1 MQGSIALVPIAQN
14 LREIDLDWS
23 LTDKTLKRY
32 PHFDSDISAEDA
44 EILVKNPS
52 KVSTHSF
59 YPFIFYEQRWN
70 KWAPKGETG
79 KIKKRPIRYASR
91 RDAYIY
97 SYYRSL
103 LATEYEKR
111 LAIDALGTSV
121 LAYRKII
128 GAEGGGQCNIDFA
141 KQAFDC
147 VKNLSNC
154 VVLTLDISS
163 FFESLIHEKIKSD
176 WCGLLGHTKLPP
188 DHFQV
193 FKSITRYSFIERDAL
208 YTQLG
213 FLGPKTNPIT
223 GAVKIGY
230 LIPFDEMPKRQ
241 ICKPETL
248 RRILK
253 STPTLLT
260 VNKSNRGVPQGAP
273 ISDLLANLYMFD
285 FDKHMHNYAA
295 HHGGT
300 YLRYSDDIIMVLPGG
315 AAEGQIAKQE
325 AINALKSY
333 APGLAF
339 KLEKTFMY
347 QFESLSTGGQSFTRL
362 LGQDNQGANGL
373 EYLGFRFDGQSVF
386 IRDSTLSNLWRKITK
401 SANRHAVQLIKRY
414 RDKDID
420 QLLLLLNED
429 DFVRKFGRVEDFFEG
444 QDDVGN
450 WTFWTYV
457 KRCQNVFGSEA
468 HGISNQLRAHR
479 RIIGE
484 KLRLALNYYFGRI

>member
-1 MQGSIALVPIAQN
+1 LQGSISLVPIAQN

-23 LTDKTLKRY
+23 LTDKSLKRY
-32 PHFDSDISAEDA
+32 PHFDSDISADDA
-44 EILVKNPS
+44 EMLVKDPAR
-52 KVSTHSF
+52 VSTHSF

-91 RDAYIY
+91 RDAYIF

-111 LAIDALGTSV
+111 LAIDGLGGSV

-128 GAEGGGQCNIDFA
+128 GVEGNGQCNIDFA

-147 VKNLSNC
+147 VKHLSNC

-163 FFESLIHEKIKSD
+163 FFESLAHEKIKSD
-176 WCGLLGHTKLPP
+176 WCSLLGQTKLSR

-208 YTQLG
+208 YTKLG

-223 GAVKIGY
+223 GAIKIGY
-230 LIPFDEMPKRQ
+230 LIPFDQMPKRQ

-253 STPTLLT
+253 SNPTLLT
-260 VNKSNRGVPQGAP
+260 VNKSNCGVPQGAP

-285 FDKHMHNYAA
+285 FDKHMHNYAKQL
-295 HHGGT
+295 GGT
-300 YLRYSDDIIMVLPGG
+300 YLRYSDDIIIVLPGD
-315 AAEGQIAKQE
+315 ATAGQSAKEE
-325 AINALKSY
+325 AIKVLEAC

-347 QFESLSTGGQSFTRL
+347 EFTPKSSGGQNFTRL
-362 LGQDNQGANGL
+362 LGQANQGANGL

-401 SANRHAVQLIKRY
+401 SANRHAIQLIKRY

-420 QLLLLLNED
+420 QLHLYLNED

-444 QDDVGN
+444 QDDVGK

-457 KRCQNVFGSEA
+457 KRCQKVFGSEA
-468 HGISNQLRAHR
+468 QGIAGQLRAHR
-479 RIIGE
+479 RVIGE
-484 KLRLALNYYFGRI
+484 KLRLALEYYFGRI